1 MKVIKMKQYDENNI
15 FFKILNKEVE
25 CKKIQED
32 DKNLSFEDINKQTPI
47 HALTIPKNKHTNFS
61 TFIENASDEEISS
74 FCRSILKVAEI
85 NGIKDSGYRIVINC
99 GPDSNQEVPHLHA
112 HILGGKNLGSLLG

>member
-1 MKVIKMKQYDENNI
+1 MKKYDVNNI
-15 FFKILNKEVE
+15 FFKILNKEIE
-25 CKKIQED
+25 CKIIQED
-32 DKNLSFEDINKQTPI
+32 DNNLSFEDINKQAPI
-47 HALTIPKNKHTNFS
+47 HALTIPKSKHENFS
-61 TFIENASDEEISS
+61 TFVENASDEEISS

-112 HILGGKNLGSLLG
+112 HILGGKNLGPLLG